1 MYCQLHKSNN
11 IMYYI
16 DKVVCPICL
25 YRTLDYRMY
34 TAGGVVQSEIEQLLM
49 LSEVTLLWYF
59 YNQPCH
65 NI

>member
-16 DKVVCPICL
+16 DKVVYPICL
-25 YRTLDYRMY
+25 YRALDYHKY
-34 TAGGVVQSEIEQLLM
+34 TAGGVVQSIEQLLM